1 MSEIAVCSLAWLS
14 SHWGGKLEVTWP
26 AGHCV
31 MWPKTHTITWPTRT
45 IDHPTCFLMSY
56 DWLSLLT
63 LVKLLRKYHAHW
75 WMKHAHVNRDHDRVL
90 HMHRCVLTTHR
101 TRGAAKTSCLSFLYL
116 NMLSF
121 CSFPRSCWF
130 LSPRS
135 RSSPP
140 PFPPSHHRCS
150 GPVLSLV
157 GRIQATRACR
167 HTHSASGSA
176 LKILLTRLLSKPG
189 AYIQTHTPLQPI
201 QAHTAELSDSP
212 STPTQPCTPTC
223 SWSIHRLN
231 GDCDVFQGYY
241 RAAVQVLLKDVF
253 LDDIYL
259 ENHPS
264 RLLKSRRQKQNAHP
278 ASN

>member
-1 MSEIAVCSLAWLS
+1 MDETCSCKQKAWQ
-14 SHWGGKLEVTWP
+14 GP
-26 AGHCV
+26 
-31 MWPKTHTITWPTRT
+31 
-45 IDHPTCFLMSY
+45 
-56 DWLSLLT
+56 
-63 LVKLLRKYHAHW
+63 
-75 WMKHAHVNRDHDRVL
+75 
-90 HMHRCVLTTHR
+90 HMHRCVLTTHC
-101 TRGAAKTSCLSFLYL
+101 TRGAAKTSFLYFL
-116 NMLSF
+116 YPCMLSI
-121 CSFPRSCWF
+121 CSFPPSCWF

-167 HTHSASGSA
+167 HTHTAPGSA
-176 LKILLTRLLSKPG
+176 LKILLIRLLSKPG
-189 AYIQTHTPLQPI
+189 ASIQTHTPLQPI
-201 QAHTAELSDSP
+201 QAHTPELSNSP

-223 SWSIHRLN
+223 SWSSRRLN

-241 RAAVQVLLKDVF
+241 RAAVQVLLKEVL

-259 ENHPS
+259 ENHCS
-264 RLLKSRRQKQNAHP
+264 RLLKSQRQKQNVHP